1 MNQSTA
7 SGISRLPERLRWL
20 FPTMRNV
27 LIRRSLSTIDFG
39 DVTSVLVVG
48 AGDDPYRHLFPN
60 SDAYVTSD
68 VAARAGCTD
77 VVADA
82 VALPFGEG
90 RFDCAVATEVLEYV
104 PQPHLLVGELRRIL
118 RQGGTAVVTVP
129 FVFQDHGDY
138 SRLTARALGTL
149 FQDYSSVRIFAQGN
163 RFHTIIDL
171 ITTAFSPFPVLFPLR
186 LLSNLL
192 FLVPARFAAR
202 NTKSTAPSGF
212 LVVARK

>member
-1 MNQSTA
+1 RWAARPALRRRALQRRAHSGGLGQAVRVRARQRTLRAAMNQSTA

-39 DVTSVLVVG
+39 DVTSVLV
-48 AGDDPYRHLFPN
+48 A
-60 SDAYVTSD
+60 
-68 VAARAGCTD
+68 
-77 VVADA
+77 
-82 VALPFGEG
+82 
-90 RFDCAVATEVLEYV
+90 
-104 PQPHLLVGELRRIL
+104 ELSRIL

-192 FLVPARFAAR
+192 CLVPVRFAAR

-212 LVVARK
+212 